1 MPRLHFGQSDVW
13 LSYNFCSLNSAEE
26 VGLCFKVWNL
36 VIPASQIKMRNETKL
51 LFAYCD
57 TFSELR
63 SFFPFSA
70 ARQSEPIATR
80 DRYIK

>member
-13 LSYNFCSLNSAEE
+13 LSYNFCALISAEE

-57 TFSELR
+57 TFSEL
-63 SFFPFSA
+63 
-70 ARQSEPIATR
+70 
-80 DRYIK
+80 